1 VQIQGFDD
9 LDPDPR
15 QQLQAWLDDAR
26 RTGLREPGAMAL
38 STVGPDG
45 VPQVRMVLLRGL
57 DERGLTFFTN
67 YESEKGIALSAHP
80 VAAACFYWDP
90 LERQV
95 RVTGPVARLERDAS
109 DDYFASRPIGSR
121 IAAWASDQ
129 SRPIADR
136 ASLEERYSA
145 ALERFAGGDVP
156 IPPYWGG
163 YRLIPNVYEF
173 WHGRA
178 DRLHDRLRYTRTN
191 GGGWQRRRLMP

>member
-1 VQIQGFDD
+1 MQIQGFDD

-156 IPPYWGG
+156 LPPYWGG

-178 DRLHDRLRYTRTN
+178 DRLHDRLRYTRTS